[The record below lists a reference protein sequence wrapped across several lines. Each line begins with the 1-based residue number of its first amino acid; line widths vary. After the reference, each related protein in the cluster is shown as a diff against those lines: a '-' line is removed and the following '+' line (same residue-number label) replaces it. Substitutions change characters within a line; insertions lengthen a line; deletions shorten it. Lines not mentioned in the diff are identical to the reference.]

1 MSRET
6 LVYRPNHPQANE
18 NGMVPASIA
27 GPRIEKAQAF
37 YVISDSMGD
46 HMKHPATG
54 AMIDSKSKFRQH
66 TRDSGCVEV
75 GTDPAA
81 SRPRP
86 KFEVSERDIAM
97 DVKRS
102 IAELNSR

>member
-27 GPRIEKAQAF
+27 GPRIEKTQAF
-37 YVISDSMGD
+37 YVISDTID
-46 HMKHPATG
+46 HIKHPATG
-54 AMIDSKSKFRQH
+54 AMLDSKSKFRQH

-86 KFEVSERDIAM
+86 KFEVSERDIVM

>member
-18 NGMVPASIA
+18 NGMVPYSIA
-27 GPRIEKAQAF
+27 GPRNEKAQAF
-37 YVISDSMGD
+37 YVISDTID
-46 HMKHPATG
+46 HIKHPGTG
-54 AMIDSKSKFRQH
+54 AMIDSKSKFREH
-66 TRDSGCVEV
+66 TRASGCVEV

-81 SRPRP
+81 SKPRPR
-86 KFEVSERDIAM
+86 FEVSERDIAM